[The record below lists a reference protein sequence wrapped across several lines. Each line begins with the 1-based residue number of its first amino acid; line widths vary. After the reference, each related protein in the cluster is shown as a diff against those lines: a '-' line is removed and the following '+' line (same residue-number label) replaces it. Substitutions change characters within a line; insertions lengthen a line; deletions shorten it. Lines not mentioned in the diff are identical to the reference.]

1 MKKFFVL
8 MALAM
13 MGVMNMSAQLSS
25 IDIAKQRAEE
35 RKVYTKLMNA
45 KPSKDARR
53 QAKQWQKDGWKVAIG
68 GKALEKQ
75 INESMLLDEEFMYDE
90 VGGTCKRYI
99 QHTGIQTGGTYNAA
113 YAAARNVAMTELA
126 GLLRTQIAAAMQSK
140 LDNAQTSS
148 ISAATVDKFN
158 QRQKAI
164 IDATLTNSIPVVAVF
179 KVLPNNNY
187 QVQVR
192 LAFDKEELAAR
203 MKRQMQAELEAEGD
217 ELNDIV
223 DDVLRGDF

>member
-1 MKKFFVL
+1 ML
-8 MALAM
+8 MAFAM
-13 MGVMNMSAQLSS
+13 MGVANMSAQMSS

-35 RKVYTKLMNA
+35 RNVYTKIMNA
-45 KPSKDARR
+45 KPSKDARK
-53 QAKQWQKDGWKVAIG
+53 QAKQLQKDGWLVAVG
-68 GKALEKQ
+68 GKVLEKQ
-75 INESMLLDEEFMYDE
+75 INESMLFAEEYMYDE

-99 QHTGIQTGGTYNAA
+99 QHTAIQTGGTYNAA
-113 YAAARNVAMTELA
+113 YAAARNVALTELG

-140 LDNAQTSS
+140 LDNAQSSS

-164 IDATLTNSIPVVAVF
+164 IDATLTNSIPVVAIY
-179 KVLPNNNY
+179 KLLPNNNY

-217 ELNDIV
+217 ELNGIV
-223 DDVLRGDF
+223 DDVLKGDF